1 MVKTKNSKSKS
12 KNSFIQQPNDTDM
25 DQANWH
31 SILSEQ
37 TQRKH
42 LTSEAYSDISVS
54 VYLC

>member
-1 MVKTKNSKSKS
+1 MVKIKNSKSKS
-12 KNSFIQQPNDTDM
+12 KNTFIKQPTDTDM